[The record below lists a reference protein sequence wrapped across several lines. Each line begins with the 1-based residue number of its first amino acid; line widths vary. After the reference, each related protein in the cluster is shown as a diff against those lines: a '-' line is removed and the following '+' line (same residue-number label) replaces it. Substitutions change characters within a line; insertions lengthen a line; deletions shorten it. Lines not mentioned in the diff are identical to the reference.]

1 MPLNLVDLVPETRTH
16 MLEEIERDIED
27 GELYLSQRLNDE
39 GRAEYPDLLKE
50 SVTNHDDDWLAAQ
63 IRQNGLLKAME
74 QKKGRGGVGTTN
86 ARVPVNAA
94 ETLAQGEFNRFYIRG
109 LCVRASA
116 EGKKLEVYRARPSSN
131 PRPES
136 EAMIGTMVDPEKL
149 LYDLRINIG
158 VDTVLG
164 LPAGPNSGLSVK
176 LA

>member
-1 MPLNLVDLVPETRTH
+1 MPLKLVDLVPETRTH
-16 MLEEIERDIED
+16 MLEEIERDIGD
-27 GELYLSQRLNDE
+27 GELYLSQRLDDE
-39 GRAEYPDLLKE
+39 GRNKYPDLLKE
-50 SVTNHDDDWLAAQ
+50 SVTSHDDEWLSSQ
-63 IRQNGLLKAME
+63 IRQNGLLKATE
-74 QKKGRGGVGTTN
+74 QKKGRGGVGMTT
-86 ARVPVNAA
+86 ARVPVTAA

-109 LCVRASA
+109 LCVRAIA
-116 EGKKLEVYRARPSSN
+116 EGKKLEVYRARLSSN

-136 EAMIGTMVDPEKL
+136 EAMIGTIVAPEKL